1 MIVISFVDALNPS
14 SESYLAGLTHEEP
27 HASTQSSR
35 SESVDT
41 GHVSHRGLGRA
52 VEAVMTVTSHDE
64 SRWVCRSV
72 RGFGLQMEVTLAGI
86 EHWREIEID

>member
-52 VEAVMTVTSHDE
+52 VEAVMTVASHDE
-64 SRWVCRSV
+64 VVGYVARFGGSDCR
-72 RGFGLQMEVTLAGI
+72 
-86 EHWREIEID
+86 